1 MNEENY
7 KSWTLSDLLFELGL
21 ERTTSNKERKAA
33 IELEIKKRQTNIDT
47 ESETTLK
54 LASRKR
60 RTVAFLIDHFVLT
73 FLMTSIALLTL
84 GTDFLDSGGAEDI
97 TLTIIAVLIPG
108 SFIYFS
114 KDSFGGI
121 SPGKWIMG
129 VMVRENE
136 SDEKTPSF
144 GKLFIRNLS
153 IVIWPVEVIALILNS
168 NKRRLGDIL
177 AGAVVLENKNKAKKS
192 KRITALIFIFAVF
205 YGFIFLFVGSAM
217 KDSEAYKIAIQSIEE
232 NENIIKK
239 SGGITGYGMLPT
251 GNIRISGQSG
261 YAEFQIKVVGKENDI
276 IVSVVLEKEPGGDWL
291 ILKMTD
297 SIIE

>member
-1 MNEENY
+1 M
-7 KSWTLSDLLFELGL
+7 SDLLFELGL

-33 IELEIKKRQTNIDT
+33 IKLEIKKRQTNINT
-47 ESETTLK
+47 ESETTFK

-60 RTVAFLIDHFVLT
+60 RAAAFLIDHFVLT
-73 FLMTSIALLTL
+73 FLMTSIAFLTL

-97 TLTIIAVLIPG
+97 TPIIIAVLIPG
-108 SFIYFS
+108 FFVYFS
-114 KDSFGGI
+114 KDSIGGI
-121 SPGKWIMG
+121 SLGKWIMG

-144 GKLFIRNLS
+144 GKLFIRNLP

-177 AGAVVLENKNKAKKS
+177 AGAVVLENKNKSKKS
-192 KRITALIFIFAVF
+192 KRIVALVLIFAAFF
-205 YGFIFLFVGSAM
+205 GFMFLFIGSAM

-232 NENIIKK
+232 NESIIQK

-251 GNIRISGQSG
+251 GNIRASAQSG
-261 YAEFQIKVVGKENDI
+261 YAELQIKVVGKESDV
-276 IVSVVLEKEPGGDWL
+276 IVSVILEKEAGGDWL
-291 ILKMTD
+291 ILKMRD